1 MQKSRF
7 YLDKRVK
14 ICILSTENK
23 HIISLYIWRRE
34 ELYTPVLWPGEYHG
48 QRSLAG
54 YSQWSQK
61 ESDPTEMLTLSLFLF
76 FFQTYE

>member
-7 YLDKRVK
+7 NLDERVK
-14 ICILSTENK
+14 ICILSIENM

-34 ELYTPVLWPGEYHG
+34 ELSTPVLWPAEYHG

-54 YSQWSQK
+54 YSPWGHE
-61 ESDPTEMLTLSLFLF
+61 ESDTTEQLTFSLSF
-76 FFQTYE
+76 YEL

>member
-7 YLDKRVK
+7 NLDERVK
-14 ICILSTENK
+14 ICILSIENM

-34 ELYTPVLWPGEYHG
+34 ELSTPVLWPGEYHG

-54 YSQWSQK
+54 YSPWSQK
-61 ESDPTEMLTLSLFLF
+61 ESDTTEMLTLSLFT
-76 FFQTYE
+76 FFQTYK